1 MFIRTYTYSYMRIR
15 VYLYAY
21 TCEYHVFVIQDEN
34 FSLCFIVVKEK
45 ESKKATSR
53 QQKIN
58 IKHKVNGDHVTN
70 MHVALL
76 KVFIE

>member
-1 MFIRTYTYSYMRIR
+1 MIIRAYAYSYRHIR
-15 VYLYAY
+15 VYVYAY
-21 TCEYHVFVIQDEN
+21 IRIYIRVWCVFVIQVEN

-58 IKHKVNGDHVTN
+58 I
-70 MHVALL
+70 
-76 KVFIE
+76 